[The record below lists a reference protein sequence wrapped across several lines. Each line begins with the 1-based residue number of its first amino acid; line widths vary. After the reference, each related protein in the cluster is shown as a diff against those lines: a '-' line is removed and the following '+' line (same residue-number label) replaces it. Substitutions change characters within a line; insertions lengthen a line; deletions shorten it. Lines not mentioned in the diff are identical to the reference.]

1 MPKRKAARP
10 LRALC
15 LENVAANMQVLWAKD
30 YAERSLDEQR
40 FRYLLGPFN
49 DLAGCLVQELIDF
62 LGIKRRVTRPVLH
75 LLLVPQL
82 TELDLGR
89 CSQLVTKDVAQMISS
104 RCKNLSLLYLQRC
117 SRIPSDA
124 LVDLIESLPSLKK
137 LDLSDTQCNTQVLS
151 AVGSTCRHLCGLNIS
166 DCKRL
171 SADSLF
177 HLAYDV
183 TAGSFS
189 CQGLQ
194 VLSVD
199 GLEPSGKSRD
209 LVWAL
214 AFVLLALPS
223 LRFVENEFVSEALQE
238 ILGQQF
244 AAAQVDP
251 RFPSLEELA
260 QRRMAMRADQAG
272 SRLTLPLKELLEV
285 EETFLPTVC
294 AVCPHLTKAIVLLD
308 DGSALSPAFYTWR
321 TLTDLTLDCSRPRN
335 LAELLPVVA
344 ILGTQMQS
352 LSVDGF
358 YVRDELSFHTLLNR
372 CPNLH
377 KFSASIFLS
386 LRGEGMPPPEQEA
399 VLTPP
404 RFSQLAEFT
413 LSLCH
418 LHTSAPSQP
427 IPRLRA
433 NLLSVLQNSPCLHSL
448 ELFYLPF
455 CLDEVFQKVL
465 EPQGASLVQLR
476 YLSLLQCQVSSS
488 TIHLLLA
495 ADNQL
500 NSLHLDKCPDI
511 YRGDY
516 DELLRKVSREGL
528 DLHIEWQ

>member
-15 LENVAANMQVLWAKD
+15 LENVAANMQLLWAKD
-30 YAERSLDEQR
+30 YAERSLDEHR

-49 DLAGCLVQELIDF
+49 DLAGCLVRELIDF
-62 LGIKRRVTRPVLH
+62 MGIKRRVTRPVLH

-151 AVGSTCRHLCGLNIS
+151 AVGSTCRHLCELNIS

-171 SADSLF
+171 SPDSLF

-194 VLSVD
+194 
-199 GLEPSGKSRD
+199 
-209 LVWAL
+209 
-214 AFVLLALPS
+214 
-223 LRFVENEFVSEALQE
+223 
-238 ILGQQF
+238 
-244 AAAQVDP
+244 
-251 RFPSLEELA
+251 
-260 QRRMAMRADQAG
+260 
-272 SRLTLPLKELLEV
+272 
-285 EETFLPTVC
+285 
-294 AVCPHLTKAIVLLD
+294 
-308 DGSALSPAFYTWR
+308 
-321 TLTDLTLDCSRPRN
+321 
-335 LAELLPVVA
+335 
-344 ILGTQMQS
+344 
-352 LSVDGF
+352 
-358 YVRDELSFHTLLNR
+358 
-372 CPNLH
+372 
-377 KFSASIFLS
+377 
-386 LRGEGMPPPEQEA
+386 
-399 VLTPP
+399 
-404 RFSQLAEFT
+404 
-413 LSLCH
+413 
-418 LHTSAPSQP
+418 
-427 IPRLRA
+427 
-433 NLLSVLQNSPCLHSL
+433 NSPCLKSL

-455 CLDEVFQKVL
+455 CLDEVFEKVL
-465 EPQGASLVQLR
+465 EPRGAALVRLR
-476 YLSLLQCQVSSS
+476 YLSLLQCQISIS

-528 DLHIEWQ
+528 DLHIQWQ

>member
-1 MPKRKAARP
+1 MPKRKAAQP
-10 LRALC
+10 LRVLC
-15 LENVAANMQVLWAKD
+15 LENVAANMQLLWAKD
-30 YAERSLDEQR
+30 YTERSLDEQH

-49 DLAGCLVQELIDF
+49 DLAGCLVRELIDF

-124 LVDLIESLPSLKK
+124 LVDLIKSLPSVKK

-151 AVGSTCRHLCGLNIS
+151 AVGSSCQHLCELNIS

-244 AAAQVDP
+244 ATAQVVP
-251 RFPSLEELA
+251 RFPSLEELV

-272 SRLTLPLKELLEV
+272 SRLTLPLRELLEV

-321 TLTDLTLDCSRPRN
+321 TLNDLTLDCSRPRN
-335 LAELLPVVA
+335 LAELLPVAA
-344 ILGTQMQS
+344 ILGAQMHS

-358 YVRDELSFHTLLNR
+358 YVREELSFHMLLNR
-372 CPNLH
+372 CPNLY

-386 LRGEGMPPPEQEA
+386 LRGEGRPPPEQEA

-404 RFSQLAEFT
+404 RFSHLAEFT

-433 NLLSVLQNSPCLHSL
+433 NLLSVLENSPYLESL

-455 CLDEVFQKVL
+455 CLDEVFEKVL
-465 EPQGASLVQLR
+465 EPRGSALVHLS
-476 YLSLLQCQVSSS
+476 YLSLLQCHVSSS

-500 NSLHLDKCPDI
+500 NSLHLDKCPEI

-516 DELLRKVSREGL
+516 EELLQKVSREGL

>member
-15 LENVAANMQVLWAKD
+15 LENVAANMQQLWAKD
-30 YAERSLDEQR
+30 YVERSLDEQR
-40 FRYLLGPFN
+40 FRYVLGPFS
-49 DLAGCLVQELIDF
+49 DLAGCLVQELIEF

-82 TELDLGR
+82 TELHLRR

-104 RCKNLSLLYLQRC
+104 RCKNLSVLNLDSC

-124 LVDLIESLPSLKK
+124 LVSLIESLPSLKK

-151 AVGSTCRHLCGLNIS
+151 AVGSTCRHLSELNIT

-171 SADSLF
+171 SAESLF

-194 VLSVD
+194 LLLVD
-199 GLEPSGKSRD
+199 GLEPSGRSRD
-209 LVWAL
+209 LIWAL

-223 LRFVENEFVSEALQE
+223 LLFVENEFVSDALQE
-238 ILGQQF
+238 ILDQQF
-244 AAAQVDP
+244 AAAQVAP
-251 RFPSLEELA
+251 RFPSLKELV
-260 QRRMAMRADQAG
+260 QRRMAMRTDQTG

-294 AVCPHLTKAIVLLD
+294 AVCPHLTKAVVLLD

-321 TLTDLTLDCSRPRN
+321 TLTNLTLDCSRPRN
-335 LAELLPVVA
+335 LAELLPVAAV
-344 ILGTQMQS
+344 LGAQMQF

-372 CPNLH
+372 CPNLQ
-377 KFSASIFLS
+377 KFTASIFLS
-386 LRGEGMPPPEQEA
+386 LRGQGRPPPEQEA

-404 RFSQLAEFT
+404 RFSHLTEFT

-433 NLLSVLQNSPCLHSL
+433 NLLSVLQNSPCLETL

-455 CLDEVFQKVL
+455 GLDEVFEKVL
-465 EPQGASLVQLR
+465 EPRGAALVRLCD
-476 YLSLLQCQVSSS
+476 LFLLQCQVSIS

-516 DELLRKVSREGL
+516 EELLRKVSREGL